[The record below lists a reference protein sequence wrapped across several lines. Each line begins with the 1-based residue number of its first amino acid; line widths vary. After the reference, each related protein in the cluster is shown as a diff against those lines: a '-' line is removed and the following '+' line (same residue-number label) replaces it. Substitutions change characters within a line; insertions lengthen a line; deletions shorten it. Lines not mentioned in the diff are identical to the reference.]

1 MKEYETLYTVNDIA
15 DIVGVTTRSIR
26 NYIKSGKLTGRRMG
40 GQWRF
45 TQQDIDNLFQPVEAA
60 IITAENN
67 SIDDIPEVGD
77 TSHIDENR
85 YEKVNSFLNSEHV
98 QPEGTVRVCAI
109 VDYYCGHRIEA
120 ERKAGSLR
128 AIVNGMNE
136 QSADFNYEYIRAE
149 RKVRFIVSGNADYV
163 RQIIEFIK
171 S

>member
-15 DIVGVTTRSIR
+15 NIVGVTTRSIR

-45 TQQDIDNLFQPVEAA
+45 TQQDIDKLFQPAETAA
-60 IITAENN
+60 DTTVSSSDNDM
-67 SIDDIPEVGD
+67 SDTGD
-77 TSHIDENR
+77 TDHTDVSR
-85 YEKVNSFLNSEHV
+85 YEKVNSFLNTEQI

-136 QSADFNYEYIRAE
+136 QSADFDYEYIRAE
-149 RKVRFIVSGNADYV
+149 RKVRFMVSGNADYV